1 MEKALR
7 ERIIASVS
15 GSGAHVRPA
24 VALEYLTMAQARRR
38 PSKRLATIWEEL
50 AHVVFWQDF
59 VLETVRGGQPKA
71 PAHAAG
77 GWPAVPKGP
86 RSEAAWEALVARFLK
101 GLEEIEKLARK
112 VDIEA
117 PIGRGKKSA
126 LGGQLLMLGSHT
138 SYHLGQIVCLRKLI
152 GAWLPPS
159 GGATW

>member
-24 VALEYLTMAQARRR
+24 VALEYLTMEQARRR

-50 AHVVFWQDF
+50 AHMVFWQDF

-77 GWPAVPKGP
+77 G
-86 RSEAAWEALVARFLK
+86 
-101 GLEEIEKLARK
+101 
-112 VDIEA
+112 
-117 PIGRGKKSA
+117 
-126 LGGQLLMLGSHT
+126 
-138 SYHLGQIVCLRKLI
+138 
-152 GAWLPPS
+152 
-159 GGATW
+159 